1 MEQILKMSQYQLLQ
15 TASPDAIVRL
25 QSTSLARESETLQK
39 IYFGK
44 QAHGSIEFFLKF
56 HLKYNRE
63 SHSAGLLLQV
73 FNFAGW

>member
-25 QSTSLARESETLQK
+25 QSTSLVHESEILQK
-39 IYFGK
+39 VYFGK
-44 QAHGSIEFFLKF
+44 QAHGSIDFFLKF
-56 HLKYNRE
+56 YLKYNRE

-73 FNFAGW
+73 FL